1 MTVEITAASRVGEI
15 YGRNR
20 LEMTTIEQLCGLT
33 AQHNEI
39 IKRVGNGS
47 LSPISVKRALQDI
60 IEGAT
65 KTPSVV
71 EEVERQL
78 TVWKGFGVAISDEQW
93 DHILQQAE
101 VFEPA
106 TDTDQPLVT
115 GGFGYDN
122 PKVVANKL
130 FGAFT
135 PPDGYTKYN
144 YIEDA
149 ELRYAPGMKPTGGLR
164 LIHFDQNAYSGLSPE
179 AALKAAKRDKLRLAS
194 IEVLEHLVL
203 TPKSGQTWDGKSYY
217 YPNLSGL
224 QLKYGT
230 DWSSVPYLYRWDDSY
245 RKFRFGSHSAVYA
258 DGKWS
263 SPVVREC

>member
-1 MTVEITAASRVGEI
+1 MKVEIIAANRIGEI

-20 LEMTTIEQLCGLT
+20 LEMTTIEQLGGLT
-33 AQHNEI
+33 TQHNEI
-39 IKRVGNGS
+39 IKRVVNGS

-60 IEGAT
+60 IEGVM

-71 EEVERQL
+71 EQVERQL
-78 TVWKGFGVAISDEQW
+78 AAWKNLGVAISDEQW
-93 DHILQQAE
+93 EHILQQAD
-101 VFEPA
+101 VFEPV
-106 TDTDQPLVT
+106 TDSDEPLVA
-115 GGFGYDN
+115 GGFGYAN
-122 PKVVANKL
+122 PKAVVNKL

-149 ELRYAPGMKPTGGLR
+149 ELRYASGMKPTGGLR
-164 LIHFDQNAYSGLSPE
+164 LVHFVPNAYAGLSPE
-179 AALKAAKRDKLRLAS
+179 AALKAAKQDKLRLAG

-203 TPKSGQTWDGKSYY
+203 NPQAGLTWDGKLYC

-224 QLKYGT
+224 QRKYDAG
-230 DWSSVPYLYRWDDSY
+230 WSSVPCVSRHGSEFSLSSY
-245 RKFRFGSHSAVYA
+245 VA
-258 DGKWS
+258 DNAYPLWS